1 MKFVYAKCVVL
12 HTSIFLIKFYNL
24 KCNKSKNLCN
34 SVKSFS

>member
-12 HTSIFLIKFYNL
+12 HTFAIFIKFYNL
-24 KCNKSKNLCN
+24 KCNKSKNLCY